1 MKDREKQ
8 IADHYGLEVQ
18 AVKLVEECAEFSAS
32 SSKVF
37 YYISLLDDR
46 SNTPISRAIVREQ
59 FEIAREQNAE
69 ELADV
74 LLMARQMEYL
84 IDQRPEFREKINK
97 LMEAKIER
105 QLKRMEEEKAKWA
118 T

>member
-1 MKDREKQ
+1 MNDKLKQ
-8 IADHYGLEVQ
+8 IADYYGIEIQ
-18 AVKLVEECAEFSAS
+18 SVKLAEECAEYSAAGIKALYYMTLS
-32 SSKVF
+32 EVNCSAVF
-37 YYISLLDDR
+37 DSD
-46 SNTPISRAIVREQ
+46 AIYAEHLK
-59 FEIAREQNAE
+59 ACDKSTE

-105 QLKRMEEEKAKWA
+105 QLKRMEEGKAK
-118 T
+118 

>member
-1 MKDREKQ
+1 MNDREKQ
-8 IADHYGLEVQ
+8 IADFYGLEVQ
-18 AVKLVEECAEFSAS
+18 GIKLAEECAEFAAS

-37 YYISLLDDR
+37 YYYNLLDDR
-46 SNTPISRAIVREQ
+46 SSTPVSRAGVREQ

-74 LLMARQMEYL
+74 LLMARQVEYL
-84 IDQRPEFREKINK
+84 LEGEPELKAKIDK

-105 QLKRMEEEKAKWA
+105 QLKRMEEEKAK
-118 T
+118 

>member
-1 MKDREKQ
+1 MNDREKQ
-8 IADHYGLEVQ
+8 IADFYGLEVQ
-18 AVKLVEECAEFSAS
+18 AIKLAEECTEFAAS

-37 YYISLLDDR
+37 YYYSLLDDR
-46 SNTPISRAIVREQ
+46 SSTPVSRAIVREQ

-74 LLMARQMEYL
+74 LLMARQVEYL
-84 IDQRPEFREKINK
+84 LEGEPELKEKIDK

-105 QLKRMEEEKAKWA
+105 QLKRMEEEKAK
-118 T
+118 

>member
-8 IADHYGLEVQ
+8 IADFYGLEVQ
-18 AVKLVEECAEFSAS
+18 AIKLAEECAEFAAS

-37 YYISLLDDR
+37 YYYSLLDDG
-46 SNTPISRAIVREQ
+46 SSTPVSRAGVREQ
-59 FEIAREQNAE
+59 FEIAR

-74 LLMARQMEYL
+74 LLMARQVEYL
-84 IDQRPEFREKINK
+84 LDGEPELRAKIDK

-105 QLKRMEEEKAKWA
+105 QLKRVEEEKAK
-118 T
+118 

>member
-8 IADHYGLEVQ
+8 IADFYGLEVQ
-18 AVKLVEECAEFSAS
+18 IIKLAEECAEFAAS

-37 YYISLLDDR
+37 YYYSLLDDR
-46 SNTPISRAIVREQ
+46 SSTPVSMAGVREQ

-74 LLMARQMEYL
+74 LLMTKQIEYL
-84 IDQRPEFREKINK
+84 LEGEPELKNKIDK

-105 QLKRMEEEKAKWA
+105 QLKRMEEEKAK
-118 T
+118 

>member
-18 AVKLVEECAEFSAS
+18 AVKLAEECAEFSAS

-46 SNTPISRAIVREQ
+46 SHTPISRAIVREQ
-59 FEIAREQNAE
+59 FEVAREQNAE

-74 LLMARQMEYL
+74 LLVARQVEYL
-84 IDQRPEFREKINK
+84 LEGEPVLRAKIDK

-105 QLKRMEEEKAKWA
+105 QLKRMEEEKAK
-118 T
+118 

>member
-1 MKDREKQ
+1 MNDREKQ
-8 IADHYGLEVQ
+8 IADFYGLEVQ
-18 AVKLVEECAEFSAS
+18 AIKLAEECAEFAAS

-37 YYISLLDDR
+37 YYYNLLDDR
-46 SNTPISRAIVREQ
+46 SSTPVSRAGVREQ

-84 IDQRPEFREKINK
+84 IDQRPEFREKIDK
-97 LMEAKIER
+97 LMGAKIER
-105 QLKRMEEEKAKWA
+105 QLKRMEEEKAK
-118 T
+118 